1 MSDVSAQTY
10 EEATAQKQ
18 KASIADPIHY
28 NPKYSYRNQPYR
40 FLSHQKGKI
49 GSFKVQLMEAKSLK
63 RRHWSVLSLGPVKR
77 LGLSQAHGD
86 VSSFAMLQLFYK
98 KSSNAEIPEDQFKVH
113 QSSSNISNATNS
125 SETSWKI
132 QSIAS
137 VVSSQSPSRT
147 PPRSNVKVQSA
158 AMMKSYLSSIVRSNS
173 NPIWPS
179 KQTSQNSSIFELDL
193 EKNVE
198 LNTTMDSELHLSI
211 QMREEWTRTDAIIPV
226 KGGDGLLGEATIN
239 LNFLLRRA
247 FGNNGSL
254 DFDEIEKSTGAV
266 VNECDGD
273 SVDMW
278 VSLSCE
284 QVKDKSESSGG
295 NSPRVDRSLMETN
308 ECDECSKVR
317 IKISY
322 EPFGMKP
329 RRGDIVALESFARQ
343 SSQTSAFR
351 PILHPFH
358 PLKVKDLCNDF
369 LLCTYE
375 LPLKYLNASDDFE
388 GSESNTIK
396 TVEGSIRVHRNC
408 CFVIERTNV
417 IDSAVNIVLT
427 PTDAVLATPLGQTVK
442 PLVDITGVYCVL
454 ILFLC
459 KNNTIYNTKMLNSI
473 CYTIIGAAIKPALVS
488 SKLAVEAA
496 KIGGVTTAKVVSGAV
511 NSIVD
516 R

>member
-10 EEATAQKQ
+10 EEANAQKQ
-18 KASIADPIHY
+18 KAAIADPIHY

-77 LGLSQAHGD
+77 LGLSQAHGN
-86 VSSFAMLQLFYK
+86 VSSFAVLQL
-98 KSSNAEIPEDQFKVH
+98 KSRIPEDQMKIH
-113 QSSSNISNATNS
+113 QSSSIISNSTIN
-125 SETSWKI
+125 SETSWKN

-158 AMMKSYLSSIVRSNS
+158 AVTKSYRSSIVRSNS

-179 KQTSQNSSIFELDL
+179 KQTSQNSSIFEMDL

-198 LNTTMDSELHLSI
+198 MNATMDSELHLSI

-226 KGGDGLLGEATIN
+226 KGGDGLLGEATLN
-239 LNFLLRRA
+239 LNFLLKRG
-247 FGNNGSL
+247 FGNDDSL
-254 DFDEIEKSTGAV
+254 DFEEIMKATGAV

-284 QVKDKSESSGG
+284 QVKDNGESSGE
-295 NSPRVDRSLMETN
+295 NSPRVDRSLMENN
-308 ECDECSKVR
+308 ECDECGKVR

-329 RRGDIVALESFARQ
+329 RRGDIVALESFARH
-343 SSQTSAFR
+343 STQTSAFR

-358 PLKVKDLCNDF
+358 PLKVKDLRDDF

-375 LPLKYLNASDDFE
+375 LPFKYLNVSDDFE
-388 GSESNTIK
+388 VSDSNTMK
-396 TVEGSIRVHRNC
+396 TVEGSIRIHRNC

-417 IDSAVNIVLT
+417 IDSAVNIALI

-442 PLVDITGVYCVL
+442 PLVDLTGVYAYS
-454 ILFLC
+454 IFYFI
-459 KNNTIYNTKMLNSI
+459 KNCSTIQKYS
-473 CYTIIGAAIKPALVS
+473 AQF
-488 SKLAVEAA
+488 
-496 KIGGVTTAKVVSGAV
+496 VV
-511 NSIVD
+511 
-516 R
+516 